1 MFPPYTLVGPLMPD
15 LSNSS
20 NTVVSPPKIP
30 TKLRCVFQGGEPPIR
45 VSISRH
51 YVMIAYA
58 RGRTL
63 SFVIKPHI
71 YDDGQFVC
79 RATDARNR
87 TVTHKI
93 NLHVPGK
100 TSKKIRTLQLF
111 FSLTSIQTYRILS
124 KENRFLK
131 YIYPYPTTF
140 VLFSFP

>member
-20 NTVVSPPKIP
+20 NTVISPPKIP

-51 YVMIAYA
+51 HVMIAYA

-63 SFVIKPHI
+63 SFVLKPHI
-71 YDDGQFVC
+71 YDDGHFVC
-79 RATDARNR
+79 RATDARNK

-111 FSLTSIQTYRILS
+111 FSQAFKLTES
-124 KENRFLK
+124 
-131 YIYPYPTTF
+131 YPKKTGF
-140 VLFSFP
+140 